1 MRTSAAVRVLDDR
14 DVPEVLDILARDP
27 VTNVF
32 VASRVEAAGLDPWR
46 LGAEMW
52 GHVVD
57 GRLTGLCYAGANFV
71 PVVAD
76 TAAINVFAD
85 RARRHGRRCSSIV
98 GPRDLVAPLWH
109 RLEPSWGAARDV
121 RPEQPLMMTTRPAP
135 VAPDPLVRRVAPNE
149 IDILLPASIA
159 MFTEEVGVSP
169 VAADGGSLY
178 RSRVNELVQLGRSF
192 ARIEDGRVVFKAEVG
207 AVTAA
212 ACQIQ
217 GVWVDP
223 ALRGQGISV
232 AGMAAV
238 VNECLRSIAPA
249 VSLYVNDYNVAAR
262 RSYERVGFA
271 TIGTFMSVLF

>member
-14 DVPEVLDILARDP
+14 DVPEVLEILARDP
-27 VTNVF
+27 VSNVF
-32 VASRVEAAGLDPWR
+32 VSSRVEAAGLDPWR

-52 GHVVD
+52 GHVAD
-57 GRLTGLCYAGANFV
+57 GQIAGLCYAGANLV
-71 PVVAD
+71 PVTGD
-76 TAAINVFAD
+76 AAAMAVFAE

-98 GPRDLVAPLWH
+98 GPQDLVAPLWH
-109 RLEPSWGAARDV
+109 RLEPVWGPARDV
-121 RPEQPLMMTTRPAP
+121 RPEQPLMVTTRPAGVP
-135 VAPDPLVRRVAPNE
+135 ADPLVRRVQAGE
-149 IDILLPASIA
+149 IDVLLPASIA

-178 RSRVNELVQLGRSF
+178 RSRVNELIQLGRSF

-223 ALRGQGISV
+223 ALRGRGLSV

-238 VNECLRSIAPA
+238 IDECLRSLAPA

-262 RSYERVGFA
+262 RAYERVGFA
-271 TIGTFMSVLF
+271 TIGAFMSVLF

>member
-27 VTNVF
+27 ITNVF

-57 GRLTGLCYAGANFV
+57 GRLAGLCYAGANFV

-76 TAAINVFAD
+76 AHGVTVFAD

-98 GPRDLVAPLWH
+98 GPRDMVAPLWH
-109 RLEPSWGAARDV
+109 RLEPAWGPARDV
-121 RPEQPLMMTTRPAP
+121 RPDQPLMVTTRPAP
-135 VAPDPLVRRVAPNE
+135 VPPDPLVRLVQPNE
-149 IDILLPASIA
+149 IDVLLPASIA
-159 MFTEEVGVSP
+159 MFTEEVGISP

-178 RSRVNELVQLGRSF
+178 RSRVNELIQLGRSF

-207 AVTAA
+207 AVTAT

-223 ALRGQGISV
+223 ALRGRGISV
-232 AGMAAV
+232 SGMAAV
-238 VNECLRSIAPA
+238 VDECLRSIAPA

-271 TIGTFMSVLF
+271 TIGSFMSVLF

>member
-14 DVPEVLDILARDP
+14 DVAEVLDLLARDP

-76 TAAINVFAD
+76 AAAISVFAD

-98 GPRDLVAPLWH
+98 GPHDLVAPLWH

-121 RPEQPLMMTTRPAP
+121 RPEQPLMVTSRPAP

-149 IDILLPASIA
+149 IDVLLPASIA
-159 MFTEEVGVSP
+159 MFTEEVGISP

-238 VNECLRSIAPA
+238 IDECLRSIAPA